1 MSRRAWSSIAAEAV
15 IWSALAASMLL
26 VAQQCAGCTSALRT
40 HATAATI
47 AGHTITAAG
56 ETVMDARRSELDACA
71 DAACLDA
78 GEARWSP
85 WVASLR
91 LAAEAWSAWEAAIVA
106 GFAAPDED
114 DALPLALD
122 AARHL
127 VALWD
132 ALADVLESAGVT
144 VPRLP
149 GEVIALLGGGS

>member
-1 MSRRAWSSIAAEAV
+1 MSGRAV
-15 IWSALAASMLL
+15 ITEALAWLACAAALFLVASMVL
-26 VAQQCAGCTSALRT
+26 GCTSALRT

-47 AGHTITAAG
+47 AGRTITAAG
-56 ETVMDARRSELDACA
+56 ETVMDARRVELDACA

-85 WVASLR
+85 WLASLR

-106 GFAAPDED
+106 GFAGASED

-122 AARHL
+122 AAQHL

-132 ALADVLESAGVT
+132 ALAAVLATAGVT

-149 GEVIALLGGGS
+149 AEVVALLGAP